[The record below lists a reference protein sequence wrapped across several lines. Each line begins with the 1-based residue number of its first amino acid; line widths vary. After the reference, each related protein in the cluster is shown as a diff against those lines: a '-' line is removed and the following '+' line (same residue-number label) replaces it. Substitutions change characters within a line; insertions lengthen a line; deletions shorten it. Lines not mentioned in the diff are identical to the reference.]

1 MSRLPDVAPAELASA
16 IEREAR
22 LETRGVSRESYRA
35 IELYAP
41 DRAPCRI
48 DLSDNT
54 NCWGVA
60 PAVEEA
66 IRDASIATWTRYPNL
81 YAASLKEALGRY
93 LGVAAERIVTGCGSD
108 DILDSA
114 IRAFAEPG
122 DVIACPDPSF
132 AMIPIFARMNGL
144 RPVAVP
150 LTSSYDI
157 DPDAMLSTGARIIYL
172 CSPNN
177 PTGASLSRSA
187 IECVVERATGIVIVD
202 EAYAEFASLD
212 LAPIAMTSD
221 RVLVARTMSKAFG
234 LAGLRIGYATGAPA
248 LVAEV
253 EKSRG
258 PYKVS
263 AIAERAALA
272 ALGEGLDWARDH
284 IAEAIANRDRLTS
297 ELERRGL
304 GPIRSEANFV
314 LVPLTNANA
323 RARHMRSLGVAVRP
337 FEHLPAVSDALRAS
351 GGSALRI
358 SVGPWDMIEAALS
371 ALDAAMSEG

>member
-1 MSRLPDVAPAELASA
+1 MTGPMNF
-16 IEREAR
+16 
-22 LETRGVSRESYRA
+22 SRESYRA

-66 IRDASIATWTRYPNL
+66 IRDASVATVTRYPNL

-93 LGVAAERIVTGCGSD
+93 LGVAHDRIVTGCGSD

-122 DVIACPDPSF
+122 DVIVSPDPSF

-144 RPVAVP
+144 RSVTVP

-157 DPDAMLSTGARIIYL
+157 DADAMLATDARIIYL

-177 PTGASLSRSA
+177 PTGAALSRSA
-187 IECVVERATGIVIVD
+187 IERVVERARGIVILD
-202 EAYAEFASLD
+202 EAYAEFASTDLSAIALD
-212 LAPIAMTSD
+212 SD

-234 LAGLRIGYATGAPA
+234 LAGLRVGYATGAPT

-272 ALGEGLDWARDH
+272 ALGDGLEWARERV
-284 IAEAIANRDRLTS
+284 AEAKENRARLTL

-304 GPIRSEANFV
+304 TPIRSEANFV
-314 LVPLTNANA
+314 LVPITNANA

-337 FEHLPAVSDALRAS
+337 FEGLPAITGALRES

-358 SVGPWDMIEAALS
+358 SVGPSDMVEAALG
-371 ALDAAMSEG
+371 ALDAALGDG

>member
-1 MSRLPDVAPAELASA
+1 MERTMTTPPTRFSRD
-16 IEREAR
+16 
-22 LETRGVSRESYRA
+22 SYRS

-66 IRDASIATWTRYPNL
+66 IHEASVASVTRYPNL
-81 YAASLKEALGRY
+81 YAASLKEALGHY
-93 LGVAAERIVTGCGSD
+93 LGVSHDRIVTGCGSD

-122 DVIACPDPSF
+122 DVIVAPDPSF

-144 RPVAVP
+144 RCVSVP
-150 LTSSYDI
+150 LTPEYDI
-157 DPDAMLSTGARIIYL
+157 DADGVLAADARLTYL

-177 PTGASLSRSA
+177 PTGAALSRA
-187 IECVVERATGIVIVD
+187 AVERVVERARGVVILD
-202 EAYAEFASLD
+202 EAYAEFAATD
-212 LAPIAMTSD
+212 LSPIALDSD
-221 RVLVARTMSKAFG
+221 RVLIARTMSKAFG
-234 LAGLRIGYATGAPA
+234 LAGLRVGYATGAPA

-272 ALGEGLDWARDH
+272 ALGDGLDWARERV
-284 IAEAIANRDRLTS
+284 AEAKDNRERLTV

-304 GPIRSEANFV
+304 APIHSEANFV
-314 LVPLTNANA
+314 LLPITDANA

-337 FEHLPAVSDALRAS
+337 FEALPEISDALRGS
-351 GGSALRI
+351 RGSALRI
-358 SVGPWDMIEAALS
+358 SVGPWDMVAA
-371 ALDAAMSEG
+371 ALDALDATVGES